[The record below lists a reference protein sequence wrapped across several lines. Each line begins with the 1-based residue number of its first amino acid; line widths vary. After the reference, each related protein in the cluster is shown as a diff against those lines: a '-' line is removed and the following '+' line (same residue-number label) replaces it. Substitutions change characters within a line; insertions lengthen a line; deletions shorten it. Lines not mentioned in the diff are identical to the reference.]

1 MWCIFFCFCFSSN
14 MFLYIMQICFAIYEP
29 ILMIVELGGKK
40 HHFKQSNLLWIDQSL
55 IHLLRELYRSMR
67 VHRHWMMHSVTSH
80 TVVDILRLIFYKWNT
95 RWRLVCAHLAII
107 ITFRSNVAL
116 NVAKTHHKNDI
127 CVCVCVCEGCCPVL
141 KPADW
146 IQLRFIF
153 PYYANIL
160 FWYACHLIL
169 YCILRLKQSRFQALK
184 ASFFLQKRAG
194 LPSDHSGVLLDSSLQ
209 EPL

>member
-1 MWCIFFCFCFSSN
+1 

-116 NVAKTHHKNDI
+116 NVAKTHHKND
-127 CVCVCVCEGCCPVL
+127 VCVWRVL
-141 KPADW
+141 SSAETSRLDSVAFYFS
-146 IQLRFIF
+146 ILRKYSFLICLSSHFILYFKTETVAFSSIKSVIF
-153 PYYANIL
+153 PPKT
-160 FWYACHLIL
+160 
-169 YCILRLKQSRFQALK
+169 R
-184 ASFFLQKRAG
+184 G
-194 LPSDHSGVLLDSSLQ
+194 LTFRS
-209 EPL
+209 